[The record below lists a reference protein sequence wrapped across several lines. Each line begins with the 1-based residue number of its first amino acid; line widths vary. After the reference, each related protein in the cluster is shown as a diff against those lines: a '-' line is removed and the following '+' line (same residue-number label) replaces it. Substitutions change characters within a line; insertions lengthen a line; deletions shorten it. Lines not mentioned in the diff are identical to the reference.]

1 MQLTLSDSQKQIIAL
16 VEQFAGREIAPHT
29 ASWDRE
35 DHFPVEVFRR
45 LGDLGLLGLPIPET
59 YGGAGASMGDYVAA
73 VEALAKADPGLS
85 CAFSVHVSAHTRSIL
100 DFGTEEQKRKYLPE
114 LCSGRMIGAFALTEP
129 NCGSDASALRT
140 RAVRD
145 GDEWVL
151 DGTKQWI
158 TNAKSA
164 GLFLLFARTNPDEPG
179 AKGISAFLIEAGT
192 PGLEIGRKTHK
203 MGMRT
208 SETYDLVLSSCRIPA
223 SALIGEVGG
232 GFAIAMKTLEG
243 GRIGIA
249 AQATGIAQAA
259 LDHAKTFSEQREAF
273 GKPINRFQAIQW
285 KIADMA
291 TRVTAARLLTY
302 RAAQFKDLGQPCNTE
317 GAMAKLF
324 ASRVAR
330 EATNESLQ
338 IHGGYGYTDEFAI
351 ERLYRDAKV
360 TEIYEGTSEIQKIVI
375 SRALL
380 GADRGKVQPAG
391 AASPARLETFEGMD
405 FRLGDEQRMLQEMAR
420 DLANQTIAP
429 RAAELDRT
437 GTFPRENFDVL
448 AANGLLGIPYPEEFN
463 GAGSDHVSY
472 VVALEEICRAC
483 ASTGVTMSVQTSLAS
498 APLNRFGTPEQKRK
512 YLAPLLAGETI
523 GAYSLSEAGAG
534 TDAAS
539 LQCRA
544 RKDGDHYVLDGTKM
558 WVTNGYHADTYIVYA
573 TLDPTLGH
581 RGICAFI
588 VEKGTPGFTFGKK
601 EDKLGIRASS
611 TYELIFQNC
620 RVPVENLLGQE
631 GEGFKVAMW
640 TLDGGR
646 IGIAAQAIGIAQAAF
661 EQALKYTREREQFGK
676 RIADNQAIAFS
687 LAEMATDIQAARLL
701 MYRAAHLKDRGENH
715 TQAASMAKLFASETA
730 MWVATRAVQL
740 HGGYGFTTE
749 FPAERFMR
757 DAKITEIYEGTSE
770 VQRMVIARQ
779 ELASRS

>member
-1 MQLTLSDSQKQIIAL
+1 
-16 VEQFAGREIAPHT
+16 
-29 ASWDRE
+29 
-35 DHFPVEVFRR
+35 
-45 LGDLGLLGLPIPET
+45 
-59 YGGAGASMGDYVAA
+59 
-73 VEALAKADPGLS
+73 
-85 CAFSVHVSAHTRSIL
+85 
-100 DFGTEEQKRKYLPE
+100 
-114 LCSGRMIGAFALTEP
+114 MIGPL
-129 NCGSDASALRT
+129 N
-140 RAVRD
+140 
-145 GDEWVL
+145 
-151 DGTKQWI
+151 
-158 TNAKSA
+158 
-164 GLFLLFARTNPDEPG
+164 
-179 AKGISAFLIEAGT
+179 
-192 PGLEIGRKTHK
+192 
-203 MGMRT
+203 
-208 SETYDLVLSSCRIPA
+208 
-223 SALIGEVGG
+223 G

-259 LDHAKTFSEQREAF
+259 LDLAKSFSEQREAF

-291 TRVTAARLLTY
+291 TRIMAARLLTY
-302 RAAQFKDLGQPCNTE
+302 RAAQLKDLGQPCNTE

-330 EATNESLQ
+330 EAANESLQ
-338 IHGGYGYTDEFAI
+338 VHGGYGYTDEFAI

-380 GADRGKVQPAG
+380 GGDRSRFQSEKASMAAG
-391 AASPARLETFEGMD
+391 VTRFEGFD
-405 FRLGDEQRMLQEMAR
+405 FRLADEQRMLQEMAR
-420 DLANQTIAP
+420 DLANREIAP
-429 RAAELDRT
+429 RAADLDRSAE
-437 GTFPRENFDVL
+437 FPRSNFETL
-448 AANGLLGIPYPEEFN
+448 AENGLLGIPYSETYQ

-472 VVALEEICRAC
+472 VIALEEICRAC

-498 APLNRFGTPEQKRK
+498 APLNRFGTHEQKLK
-512 YLAPLLAGETI
+512 YLAPLLTGETI

-539 LQCRA
+539 LKCRA
-544 RKDGDHYVLDGTKM
+544 RRDGNHYVLDGTKM

-573 TLDPTLGH
+573 TLDPELGH
-581 RGICAFI
+581 KGICAFI

-611 TYELIFQNC
+611 TYELIFQDC
-620 RVPVENLLGQE
+620 RIPAENLLGSE
-631 GEGFKVAMW
+631 GEGFKIAMW

-646 IGIAAQAIGIAQAAF
+646 VGIAAQAIGIAQAAF
-661 EQALKYTREREQFGK
+661 DQALKYTQEREQFGK
-676 RIADNQAIAFS
+676 RISNNQAIAFS

-701 MYRAAHLKDRGENH
+701 MYRAAYLKDQGENH

-779 ELASRS
+779 ELGSGK